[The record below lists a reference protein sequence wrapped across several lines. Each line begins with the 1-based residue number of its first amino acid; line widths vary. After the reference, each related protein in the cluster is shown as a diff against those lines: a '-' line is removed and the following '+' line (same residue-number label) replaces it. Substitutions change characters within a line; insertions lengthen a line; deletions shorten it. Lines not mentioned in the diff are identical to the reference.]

1 MMTSRTRVALRIAR
15 FRAGKKGE
23 MMALTGAQ
31 FEILI
36 DGKPPSYRDSK
47 PVAIEAAEYLKRR
60 YPNSEVAVKD
70 LQI

>member
-1 MMTSRTRVALRIAR
+1 M
-15 FRAGKKGE
+15 
-23 MMALTGAQ
+23 TGAQ

-36 DGKPPSYRDSK
+36 DGKPRSYRDSK

-70 LQI
+70 LQTGELMTAAYKPDIGRK